1 MRIPLSSP
9 DINEQ
14 DIEAVTAVLRTPQL
28 SLGPKLA
35 EFERSITRYLG
46 ASDAVGVSSGTSALH
61 LCIRA
66 LGISDGDE
74 VIVPSFAFIAV
85 ANAVRYE
92 RAVPVFVDVDAATL
106 NLDPERV
113 EAAITHRTKAI
124 IIVHTFGVPAEI
136 DRILEI
142 SKRHGVSLIED
153 ACEAIGAEYRGQ
165 KVGTF
170 GDVATL
176 AFYPNKQ
183 ITTGEGGAV
192 VTNNSNIASKVRS
205 LRNQGTGAPGAW
217 LAHTE
222 VGYNYR
228 ISEINCALGISQL
241 SRLDSILERRE
252 AIARRYDS
260 ALASISELRRP
271 SIVVPNRKISWFVYV
286 VRLRDTFDGD
296 HRDWIYD
303 EMKAMGIGVG
313 RYFAPV
319 HLQPAYSAASKYKS
333 MLAVTEFEAERTLA
347 LPFFNQIRDEQV
359 DEVCENLCR
368 LCGSPNFS
376 KPAS

>member
-9 DINEQ
+9 DINDQ
-14 DIEAVTAVLRTPQL
+14 DIAAVTAVLRTPQL

-35 EFERSITRYLG
+35 EFECSIARYLG
-46 ASDAVGVSSGTSALH
+46 VSDAVAVSSGTSALH
-61 LCIRA
+61 LCVRA

-85 ANAVRYE
+85 ANAVLYE
-92 RAVPVFVDVDAATL
+92 RGVPVFVDVDAATL
-106 NLDPERV
+106 NLDPECV
-113 EAAITHRTKAI
+113 EAAITPRTKAI

-142 SKRHGVSLIED
+142 SKKHGLSIIED
-153 ACEAIGAEYRGQ
+153 ACEAIGAEYRGR

-192 VTNNSNIASKVRS
+192 VTNNSQLAGKVRS
-205 LRNQGTGAPGAW
+205 MRNQGVGVPGAW
-217 LAHTE
+217 LAHIE

-241 SRLDSILERRE
+241 SRLDSILERRRS
-252 AIARRYDS
+252 IARLYDS
-260 ALASISELRRP
+260 ALAAIPELRRP
-271 SIVVPNRKISWFVYV
+271 ALDLPNRRISWFVYI
-286 VRLRDTFDGD
+286 VRLNDSFGGT

-303 EMKAMGIGVG
+303 EMKSLGIALG
-313 RYFAPV
+313 RYFAPI
-319 HLQPAYSAASKYKS
+319 HFQPAYTTALSNKPV
-333 MLAVTEFEAERTLA
+333 LAVTEFEAQRTLA
-347 LPFFNQIRDEQV
+347 LPFFNQIRIEQLN
-359 DEVCENLCR
+359 EVSESLR
-368 LCGSPNFS
+368 TLCG
-376 KPAS
+376 AL